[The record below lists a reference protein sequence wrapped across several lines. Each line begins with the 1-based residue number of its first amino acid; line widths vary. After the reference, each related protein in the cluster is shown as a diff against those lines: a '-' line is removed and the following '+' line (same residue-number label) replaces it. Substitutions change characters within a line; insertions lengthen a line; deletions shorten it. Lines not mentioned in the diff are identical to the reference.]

1 MKPDHSLTPPVHIPH
16 IKFVAASAA
25 TPSRTPHPA
34 PRNLGM
40 GYTGPCRGEAKTRI
54 PYVSQSPVTTKPALS
69 ISIPIDAL
77 KNPISYEMGF

>member
-25 TPSRTPHPA
+25 TPSRTPNPA

-54 PYVSQSPVTTKPALS
+54 PYVSQSPVTTNSALS
-69 ISIPIDAL
+69 ISMPFVAQKKHL
-77 KNPISYEMGF
+77 